1 MRGCL
6 LRIMLNSGIEM
17 LQFIIPKLHQD
28 ITKERKNLFKLFSLL
43 ALVFARQRFSN
54 VLQMKQLAE
63 KLARSAR
70 THHNVR
76 Q

>member
-28 ITKERKNLFKLFSLL
+28 IT
-43 ALVFARQRFSN
+43 
-54 VLQMKQLAE
+54 
-63 KLARSAR
+63 
-70 THHNVR
+70 
-76 Q
+76 